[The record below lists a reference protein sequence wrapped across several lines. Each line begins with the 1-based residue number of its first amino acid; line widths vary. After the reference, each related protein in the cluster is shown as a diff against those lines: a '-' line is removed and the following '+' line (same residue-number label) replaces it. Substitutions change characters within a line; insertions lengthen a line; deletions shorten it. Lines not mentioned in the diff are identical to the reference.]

1 MSCTEKKI
9 IILISLILLAIA
21 GAFAYQKYGKYL
33 PSEPTTT
40 PIHSLTSAEM
50 AKIRQNTPI
59 TEVKVYKSERIVKLL
74 HREQTI
80 RTYPMRL
87 GFDPIGHKVQEGDGK
102 TPEGHYVLDWR
113 NPKSAFYKS
122 LHVNYPNAQDQA
134 KAKQLGVSAGGDI
147 MIHGSATTAQV
158 NKLPKLM
165 DYLPQK
171 DWTWGCVAVRNV
183 DMDEI
188 WTLVDDGTII
198 TIYP

>member
-1 MSCTEKKI
+1 MNKKI

-74 HREQTI
+74 QREQTI

>member
-1 MSCTEKKI
+1 MNKKI
-9 IILISLILLAIA
+9 ILLISLILLAIA
-21 GAFAYQKYGKYL
+21 SAFAYQKYGKYL

>member
-1 MSCTEKKI
+1 MNKKI

-165 DYLPQK
+165 NYLPQK

>member
-1 MSCTEKKI
+1 MNKKI
-9 IILISLILLAIA
+9 ILLISLILLAIA

-165 DYLPQK
+165 NYLPQK

>member
-1 MSCTEKKI
+1 MNKKI

>member
-1 MSCTEKKI
+1 MNKKI

-33 PSEPTTT
+33 PYEPTTT

>member
-1 MSCTEKKI
+1 MNKII

>member
-1 MSCTEKKI
+1 MNKKI

-183 DMDEI
+183 DMGEI

>member
-1 MSCTEKKI
+1 MNKKI
-9 IILISLILLAIA
+9 ILLISLILLAIA

>member
-1 MSCTEKKI
+1 MNKKI
-9 IILISLILLAIA
+9 ILLISLILLAIA

-59 TEVKVYKSERIVKLL
+59 TEVKVYKSERIIKLL

>member
-1 MSCTEKKI
+1 M
-9 IILISLILLAIA
+9 ILLAIA

-165 DYLPQK
+165 NYLPQK